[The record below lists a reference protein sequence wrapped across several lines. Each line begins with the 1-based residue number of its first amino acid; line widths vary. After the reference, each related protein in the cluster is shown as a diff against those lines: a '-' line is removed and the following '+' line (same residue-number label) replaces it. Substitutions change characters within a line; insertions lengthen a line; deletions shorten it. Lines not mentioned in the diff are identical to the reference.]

1 MLISELWATPLVK
14 LMASVKSQVNK
25 LAYLSYSKKFLLE
38 KETCWCLRL
47 YYLHTQS
54 LALLSLQHTVLKKK
68 INIVQAVPRFYR
80 FVGEAVPT
88 ASLVTE
94 KQ

>member
-1 MLISELWATPLVK
+1 MLKVILFT
-14 LMASVKSQVNK
+14 
-25 LAYLSYSKKFLLE
+25 
-38 KETCWCLRL
+38 
-47 YYLHTQS
+47 HTQS

-68 INIVQAVPRFYR
+68 INIVQTVPRFYR